1 MAKGILYVMTTV
13 VPGLIKIGKT
23 GSANFDQRMQ
33 ILEHNGYSNVTGLKR
48 RFAIEVEDY
57 DEKEVM
63 LDNILSRCNIDGT
76 ELFAMDVSLAVQLLS
91 SFDGDVV
98 YPKTETKDKIFDDAT
113 EDIDRQTDD
122 IPAVAKAKRF
132 KFSMV
137 DIQPGE
143 EIAFLND
150 PSKKA
155 VVLDDSYVSY
165 EGKKWSTS
173 KLAVKLGN
181 FRSPV
186 QGPAYFTYKGEKLTD
201 LRSRKEGGNE
211 GN

>member
-23 GSANFDQRMQ
+23 GSANFDKRMQ

-57 DEKEVM
+57 DEKEIM
-63 LDNILSRCNIDGT
+63 LDSILSRCNIDGT

-122 IPAVAKAKRF
+122 IPAASKAKRF
-132 KFSMV
+132 KFSMI

-150 PSKKA
+150 PTKKA
-155 VVLDDSYVSY
+155 VILDDSYVSY

-173 KLAVKLGN
+173 KLAMKLGN
-181 FRSPV
+181 FHSPV

-201 LRSRKEGGNE
+201 IRSRKEKSNE
-211 GN
+211 GD